1 MCKFPTQQIYHQ
13 LRCSYESQIQPH
25 PQELQSPIIWSAM
38 SHPELYRNGSPC
50 ESDHSPQPRGS
61 VFELIHPM
69 DRHCLLEGHKYSTC
83 SEPRLSTSLYP
94 PVVFSSAED
103 GHNMAATLSN
113 NEIQAKRN
121 LFKTKA
127 KSWVS
132 YDGLEMNCDKA
143 NEHRLSLSAGVF
155 SLKGNST
162 AVNNNFLL
170 VQKHLHTRSQ
180 SLGLNRTK
188 K

>member
-1 MCKFPTQQIYHQ
+1 
-13 LRCSYESQIQPH
+13 
-25 PQELQSPIIWSAM
+25 M

-50 ESDHSPQPRGS
+50 GSDHSPQPRGS
-61 VFELIHPM
+61 VFELIHHM
-69 DRHCLLEGHKYSTC
+69 DRQYSLEGQKYSTS

-103 GHNMAATLSN
+103 SHNTAATLSN
-113 NEIQAKRN
+113 NEMQAKRN

-127 KSWVS
+127 KNWVS
-132 YDGLEMNCDKA
+132 YDGLEMNCDKT
-143 NEHRLSLSAGVF
+143 NEHRLSLSAAMF

-162 AVNNNFLL
+162 VVNNNFLL

-180 SLGLNRTK
+180 SLGLSRTK